1 MGKLLTLVFFL
12 FLVWLAVRFGRFAT
26 RLLVFAASLLLLIA
40 ALYFVFVR

>member
-12 FLVWLAVRFGRFAT
+12 FLIWLAIRFGRFAS
-26 RLLVFAASLLLLIA
+26 RLLMFAASLFVLIA